1 MFSLARQFSGVRSKP
16 LLFTSQKFT
25 RSTQVPHRL
34 SSNSPRSSPPR
45 APSAPQSSRSNFP
58 IIPIILITA
67 ISSGAYLE
75 TSAAPPHTETPPTN
89 NNPKPPLTF
98 ISPSLNLPT
107 TKHNNNHPQCRP
119 PRFSTNDVT
128 VVFFLGGPGSGKGTQ
143 SANLVKDYGFV
154 HLSAG
159 DLLRAEQVREGSQYG
174 ELIREYIREGK
185 IVPME
190 VTVALLSN
198 AMAESLATS
207 PPPAGT
213 KARFLID
220 GFPRKLD
227 QAVFFEETVCPSELV
242 LFLDCPE
249 DVMETRLL
257 KRGETSGRDDD
268 NAASI
273 RKRFR
278 TFVETS
284 MPVVDDFKKKDKVV
298 WVKADSSVEKV
309 YEEVK
314 AGIEARGLQAR

>member
-1 MFSLARQFSGVRSKP
+1 M
-16 LLFTSQKFT
+16 
-25 RSTQVPHRL
+25 
-34 SSNSPRSSPPR
+34 
-45 APSAPQSSRSNFP
+45 
-58 IIPIILITA
+58 
-67 ISSGAYLE
+67 
-75 TSAAPPHTETPPTN
+75 AA
-89 NNPKPPLTF
+89 
-98 ISPSLNLPT
+98 T
-107 TKHNNNHPQCRP
+107 T
-119 PRFSTNDVT
+119 PRFSTKDVT

-159 DLLRAEQVREGSQYG
+159 DLLRAEQVRQGSEYG
-174 ELIREYIREGK
+174 EMIKTYIREGK

-198 AMAESLATS
+198 AMAESLATA

-227 QAVFFEETVCPSELV
+227 QAVFFEKTVCVSELV

-249 DVMETRLL
+249 DVMEARLL
-257 KRGETSGRDDD
+257 KRGETSGREDD
-268 NAASI
+268 NAESI

-284 MPVVDDFKKKDKVV
+284 MPVVEDFRGKDKVV
-298 WVKADSSVEKV
+298 EVEATKSVDEVYAKVKE
-309 YEEVK
+309 
-314 AGIEARGLQAR
+314 GIEKRGLHARS